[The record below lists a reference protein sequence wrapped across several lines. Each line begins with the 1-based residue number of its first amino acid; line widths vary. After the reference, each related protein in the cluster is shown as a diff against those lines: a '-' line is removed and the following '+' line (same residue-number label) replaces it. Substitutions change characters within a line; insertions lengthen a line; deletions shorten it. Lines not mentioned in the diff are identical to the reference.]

1 MMKKGISL
9 ILCVWLCLLTMQTVY
24 GFEEE
29 PLEKINH
36 LNLSHLEYMS
46 DMPGYARTTEPILLK
61 ANTTYTLVMSEAFLG
76 QYWNFPEMME
86 IEVEDNDGTPVY
98 AERPILDMTHQR
110 AYMTFDTG
118 EGFMN
123 ILKMPVN
130 DQLNYE
136 VILYEGVYADFP
148 GFIPFVE
155 DSEPLEYH
163 GVLPIDYDQQP
174 SLDVI
179 KSYVTAKNPQGSVI
193 TSTLIYDE
201 YSTSS
206 KLPGTYHL
214 VFETVYHAIKK
225 RYHLDIRIF
234 DLTPPELTI
243 EQGVDIP
250 VDQKW
255 SIDELKDLVM
265 IQDNV
270 DTLNSMNLYVVSDT
284 YSEATTIGS
293 YHVTFGIK
301 DIAGNEGT
309 VMIPIE
315 LIDRTGPVVKGPSSI
330 YLYTT
335 DTPITNAA
343 IQQKLQATDAVDGSN
358 ITITIPVNE
367 YNQTT
372 MPGRY
377 KVHFSVKDTQQNETI
392 FIVYVHVIDNRG
404 PSFEQSELILLK
416 TTADQMSE
424 DDIVDWLR
432 DQLNLS
438 GYHVQNLQIL
448 YNEYA
453 SNQNEKGSY
462 YVYFTYDIE
471 GESYTSRVR
480 IDVKKKELPWLI
492 IGSSLAGVIFITG
505 GLWIY
510 LKRKRHNP

>member
-1 MMKKGISL
+1 MLFRS
-9 ILCVWLCLLTMQTVY
+9 
-24 GFEEE
+24 
-29 PLEKINH
+29 
-36 LNLSHLEYMS
+36 
-46 DMPGYARTTEPILLK
+46 
-61 ANTTYTLVMSEAFLG
+61 
-76 QYWNFPEMME
+76 
-86 IEVEDNDGTPVY
+86 
-98 AERPILDMTHQR
+98 
-110 AYMTFDTG
+110 
-118 EGFMN
+118 
-123 ILKMPVN
+123 
-130 DQLNYE
+130 
-136 VILYEGVYADFP
+136 
-148 GFIPFVE
+148 
-155 DSEPLEYH
+155 
-163 GVLPIDYDQQP
+163 
-174 SLDVI
+174 
-179 KSYVTAKNPQGSVI
+179 
-193 TSTLIYDE
+193 
-201 YSTSS
+201 
-206 KLPGTYHL
+206 
-214 VFETVYHAIKK
+214 
-225 RYHLDIRIF
+225 
-234 DLTPPELTI
+234 
-243 EQGVDIP
+243 
-250 VDQKW
+250 
-255 SIDELKDLVM
+255 
-265 IQDNV
+265 
-270 DTLNSMNLYVVSDT
+270 
-284 YSEATTIGS
+284 
-293 YHVTFGIK
+293 
-301 DIAGNEGT
+301 
-309 VMIPIE
+309 
-315 LIDRTGPVVKGPSSI
+315 PVVRGPSSI

-480 IDVKKKELPWLI
+480 IDVKKKELPWLT
-492 IGSSLAGVIFITG
+492 IGSSFAGVIFITG